1 MTRTLLLALACCALT
16 VPAGSQPL
24 PKHRALDLTAVTVG
38 GTAVVALTGPA
49 NGCNISS
56 SASLII
62 DQVGVAG
69 TAASGTAQLQVGG
82 NSPYQCGPI
91 GPGVSVSVNCSGGGT
106 CTWQG
111 DRW

>member
-1 MTRTLLLALACCALT
+1 MIRALLLALGCCVLA
-16 VPAGSQPL
+16 VPASPQPL
-24 PKHRALDLTAVTVG
+24 PKHRALDATAVTVG

-56 SASLII
+56 AVALIV

-69 TAASGTAQLQVGG
+69 TTASGTSQLQPAGA
-82 NSPYQCGPI
+82 SPYQCGAI

-106 CTWQG
+106 CVWQG